1 MTGFC
6 GHGDAPS
13 ASMKEQKQT
22 TTSPS
27 QELYQR
33 SPNTGT
39 LELKFPLG
47 YPYRWLDCLA
57 LVQLFVQLSQRQVV
71 IMLCKNYPARKI
83 PNEFF

>member
-1 MTGFC
+1 MYEPDSSVSGQGPMTGFC

-47 YPYRWLDCLA
+47 YPYR
-57 LVQLFVQLSQRQVV
+57 
-71 IMLCKNYPARKI
+71 
-83 PNEFF
+83 